1 MCYEHERLLDR
12 EVGQK
17 PVILSDVRRTA
28 PDHIASPGYVVE
40 VHVPGDQTTFSSA
53 GDHIKQSCLTTTC
66 NAS

>member
-1 MCYEHERLLDR
+1 MCYKHERLLDR

-28 PDHIASPGYVVE
+28 PDHITGPGYVVE
-40 VHVPGDQTTFSSA
+40 IHVPGDQTAFSSA
-53 GDHIKQSCLTTTC
+53 RYDIKQSCLTTTC